1 MRAVVVDRPGGP
13 ERLRVG
19 TVDDPAPAAGE
30 LLIDV
35 HATGINRADLLQR
48 TGGYPPPPGAS
59 EVLGLEAAGVVT
71 GHGPGAT
78 APPVGARVMALLAG
92 GGYAERV
99 AVPCGQV
106 MRVPEGMPMTDAA
119 AIPEAFLTAWLSLDR
134 LTSLAAGESLL
145 VHAAASGVGLA
156 AAQIARARGATVV
169 GTIRTP
175 GKAAVL
181 EGVGATP
188 IVVGRDGRFADA
200 VREATEGRGADVVL
214 DMVGAAY
221 WDETVAA
228 LARGARVSVI
238 GLLGGS
244 SATLDFG
251 VLMRR
256 QATVAFSTLRARSVA
271 EKSGLVTE
279 FAAWAAPR
287 FASGELA
294 PSVDRVVAFDDVAD
308 AHRRMEA
315 NANAGKIVV
324 AL

>member
-1 MRAVVVDRPGGP
+1 
-13 ERLRVG
+13 
-19 TVDDPAPAAGE
+19 
-30 LLIDV
+30 
-35 HATGINRADLLQR
+35 
-48 TGGYPPPPGAS
+48 
-59 EVLGLEAAGVVT
+59 
-71 GHGPGAT
+71 
-78 APPVGARVMALLAG
+78 
-92 GGYAERV
+92 
-99 AVPCGQV
+99 
-106 MRVPEGMPMTDAA
+106 MTDAA